1 MHSPKNGSSWVDFL
15 FSFQF
20 VLFTLS
26 VVPNPVSRTPVCG
39 EKQETTRS
47 VGGRSLPGHPC
58 GLFRQTNWYTRFQYI
73 WFCYTDEGYSFI
85 FGLYYNLEIKNTP
98 SVPTV
103 SRHRPTPTLEV
114 TSRKTNHGVCIGT
127 LFISR
132 LRFPYVRRLKDKN
145 AVWNDAIMEG
155 LFFYMVY
162 FLSLV
167 CRLVNIEW

>member
-1 MHSPKNGSSWVDFL
+1 MDFL

-58 GLFRQTNWYTRFQYI
+58 GLLRQTNWYTRFQYI

-114 TSRKTNHGVCIGT
+114 TS
-127 LFISR
+127 
-132 LRFPYVRRLKDKN
+132 LKDESRGLHRN
-145 AVWNDAIMEG
+145 AFHFSIALSQCQALQRQERDVERCDHGRFALLYG
-155 LFFYMVY
+155 LFFMKTK
-162 FLSLV
+162 
-167 CRLVNIEW
+167 